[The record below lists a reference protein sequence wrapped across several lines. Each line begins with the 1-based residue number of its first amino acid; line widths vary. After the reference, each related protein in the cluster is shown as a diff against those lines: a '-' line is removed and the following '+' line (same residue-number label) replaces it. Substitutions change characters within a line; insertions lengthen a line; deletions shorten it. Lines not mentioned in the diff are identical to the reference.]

1 MINDIFYNYIDA
13 IEFATRAHGNQT
25 RRYGAKEPY
34 IAHPIRVSK
43 YILKVTEDL
52 PLERRMMLA
61 TAAVLH
67 DVIEDTPVKGVVI
80 EDSFGEKV
88 RTLVESVTK
97 NTSLPKADKE
107 MEFLLRF
114 KGSPVDTVL
123 IKLAD
128 RLDNLK
134 SMESA
139 PSDFQ
144 KKYLAN
150 TAQLLKALPDKAL
163 QDRHVISLYASINLL
178 VKAYEDGM

>member
-1 MINDIFYNYIDA
+1 MINDLFYDYIDA
-13 IEFATRAHGNQT
+13 VELATRAHGNQT

-43 YILKVTEDL
+43 YVLKVTEDL
-52 PLERRMMLA
+52 PLERRLKLA

-67 DVIEDTPVKGVVI
+67 DVIEDTPVKGPII
-80 EDSFGEKV
+80 EDAFGKNI

-114 KGSPVDTVL
+114 KQASIDTVL

-134 SMESA
+134 SMETA
-139 PSDFQ
+139 PVDFQ
-144 KKYLAN
+144 RKYLAN
-150 TAQLLKALPDKAL
+150 TDQLLKALPEAAL
-163 QDRHVISLYASINLL
+163 QDRHVISLLASVQLL
-178 VKAYEDGM
+178 VRTYADGL

>member
-1 MINDIFYNYIDA
+1 VINDLFYNYIDA
-13 IEFATRAHGNQT
+13 VEFATRAHGSQT
-25 RRYGAKEPY
+25 RRYGTKEPY

-43 YILKVTEDL
+43 YVLKVTEDL
-52 PLERRMMLA
+52 PLERRMKLA

-67 DVIEDTPVKGVVI
+67 DVIEDTPVRPIVI
-80 EDSFGEKV
+80 EDAFGNDI
-88 RTLVESVTK
+88 RILVESVTK

-114 KGSPVDTVL
+114 KTSPIDTVL

-134 SMESA
+134 SMDTA
-139 PSDFQ
+139 PTDFQ

-150 TAQLLKALPDKAL
+150 TDQLLKALPDKAL
-163 QDRHVISLYASINLL
+163 QDRHVISLHASINLL
-178 VKAYEDGM
+178 VEAFRGL